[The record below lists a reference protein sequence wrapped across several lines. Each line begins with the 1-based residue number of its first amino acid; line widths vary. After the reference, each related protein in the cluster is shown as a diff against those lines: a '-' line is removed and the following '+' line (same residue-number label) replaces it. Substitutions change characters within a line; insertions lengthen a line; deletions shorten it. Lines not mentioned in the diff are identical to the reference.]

1 MTRINLRDRLFSVTA
16 TPSEEQAAR
25 LQAGRGG
32 WYVTQVKP
40 PQHNTPATIPG
51 VVKGITERATKWL
64 GLRNNSPVAAFE
76 IRRHQP
82 DDLTVQFAVPT
93 KRFDRKLRNQIRS
106 TIPAVQFDDGV
117 SGLPISE
124 GETVGGATFSLGR
137 RPWYPLA
144 TEFNQ
149 PPNNSVTSLLHRH
162 AMPQGRFVIQLLF
175 RPIVGRPVREWWWK
189 RRAYKTVGYLRKE
202 KEGLWNSRSATPRE
216 RSQADAVE
224 RKAAT
229 PRFATSLRVAVIGAD
244 DLTPSYV
251 NEISGGYNV
260 FDSLE
265 TDQYLAPSIV
275 RSLRAKRVLGYAQSV
290 SDRRF
295 SQWSNRFDVSVEE
308 LGGLVSLPSHRQRNL
323 ATAHP

>member
-1 MTRINLRDRLFSVTA
+1 
-16 TPSEEQAAR
+16 
-25 LQAGRGG
+25 
-32 WYVTQVKP
+32 
-40 PQHNTPATIPG
+40 
-51 VVKGITERATKWL
+51 
-64 GLRNNSPVAAFE
+64 
-76 IRRHQP
+76 
-82 DDLTVQFAVPT
+82 
-93 KRFDRKLRNQIRS
+93 
-106 TIPAVQFDDGV
+106 
-117 SGLPISE
+117 
-124 GETVGGATFSLGR
+124 
-137 RPWYPLA
+137 
-144 TEFNQ
+144 
-149 PPNNSVTSLLHRH
+149 
-162 AMPQGRFVIQLLF
+162 
-175 RPIVGRPVREWWWK
+175 VGRPVREWWWK

-244 DLTPSYV
+244 DLIPSYV